1 MKSSIARFGIGI
13 VAACLLVG
21 STISGFSQANPQPA
35 IGGNVTAFTLDNG
48 LEVVVIPDRRAP
60 VVTHMIWY
68 KVGSADEPPGVSGI
82 AHFLEHLMFKGTK
95 THPEGAFSAKIAE
108 IGGRENAFTS
118 NDYTAYYQRV
128 AKEHLGL
135 MMSFEADRM
144 TNLVLTDAVVVPE
157 RNVILEERAER
168 VDNDPSARLG
178 EALDAALYIQHP
190 YGVPVIG
197 WKHEMEKLGRDDAI
211 SFYERHYT
219 PNNAVL
225 VVAGDVDADEVRGLA
240 ETTYGAVP
248 RRAGPGPRR
257 RPMPPPVMSER
268 FVRLADEQV
277 SQPSVRM
284 AWTAPSYTTAPKGDA
299 EALDVLS
306 EILGGGSTSRI
317 FRRLV
322 VDKKLA
328 AGAGGWY
335 QASALD
341 DTRFLIYAVPR
352 GGATLDAVQTELI
365 AVTEKLVADG
375 VSAEELERAKR
386 TIVADAIYA
395 QDSQA
400 SLARIFGVALTT
412 GGTVED
418 VQTWPSRIAAVT
430 AEDVRRVAEKYL
442 VKNRAVV
449 AHLVP
454 APPKPKS

>member
-1 MKSSIARFGIGI
+1 MRSWTTRPGVGFI
-13 VAACLLVG
+13 AACLFTL
-21 STISGFSQANPQPA
+21 SALTANAEERATPA
-35 IGGNVTAFTLDNG
+35 IGGNVSTFTLQNG
-48 LEVVVIPDRRAP
+48 LTVVVIPDRRAP
-60 VVTHMIWY
+60 VVTHMMWY
-68 KVGSADEPPGVSGI
+68 RAGSADEPPGVSGI

-108 IGGRENAFTS
+108 IGGQENAFTS

-128 AKEHLGL
+128 AKEYLGL
-135 MMSFEADRM
+135 MMELEADRM
-144 TNLVLTDAVVVPE
+144 TNLVLTDDVVAPE
-157 RNVILEERAER
+157 RNVILEERASR

-178 EALDAALYIQHP
+178 EALDAALYINHP
-190 YGVPVIG
+190 YSVPVIG
-197 WKHEMEKLGRDDAI
+197 WKHEMERLSRDDAVA
-211 SFYERHYT
+211 FYERFYT

-225 VVAGDVDADEVRGLA
+225 VVAGDVEADEVRRLA
-240 ETTYGAVP
+240 EAAYGKIP
-248 RRAGPGPRR
+248 RRGEPGPRR
-257 RPMPPPVMSER
+257 RPSPPPVMSER
-268 FVRLADEQV
+268 SVRLADEQV
-277 SQPSVRM
+277 SQPSIRM
-284 AWTAPSYTTAPKGDA
+284 AWVVPSYSTAQDGEA

-317 FRRLV
+317 FRSIV

-341 DTRFLIYAVPR
+341 DTRFLVYAVPR
-352 GGATLDAVQTELI
+352 GDITLDAVQAELVSVI
-365 AVTEKLVADG
+365 DKLVADG
-375 VSAEELERAKR
+375 VSDVELRRAKR

-412 GGTVED
+412 GGTVND

-442 VKNRAVV
+442 LTHKAVI
-449 AHLVP
+449 ARLVP
-454 APPKPKS
+454 AAPKPKS